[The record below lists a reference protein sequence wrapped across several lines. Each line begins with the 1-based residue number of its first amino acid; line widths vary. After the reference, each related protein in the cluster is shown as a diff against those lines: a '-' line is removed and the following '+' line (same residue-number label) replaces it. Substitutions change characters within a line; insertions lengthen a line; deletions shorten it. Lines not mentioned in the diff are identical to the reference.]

1 MALANYSELQA
12 AVCGSDGFMH
22 RGDIAARFDDFL
34 VLAEERINRI
44 VRCREMETT
53 LAPTAIASNTIAVPA
68 GTVGVKA
75 LWLSGYE
82 ASPLKAMPFNRLRQ
96 QGTEGVAANYAW
108 VGSNFHF
115 DGTGTVTGVLYAKVP
130 ALTSSAS
137 TNWLLTAYPSAYLW
151 GVVTEALAYVMDD
164 ARAVAADAR
173 FLAAAREINGADQ
186 RDRFSGPLT
195 VRA

>member
-12 AVCGSDGFMH
+12 AVGNYLH
-22 RGDIAARFDDFL
+22 RGDLTARFDDFL

-53 LAPTAIASNTIAVPA
+53 LTPTAIASNTIAVPT

-82 ASPLKAMPFNRLRQ
+82 TSPLKAMPFNRLRQ

-108 VGSNFHF
+108 VGSSLYF
-115 DGTGTVTGVLYAKVP
+115 DGSGTVTGILYAKVP

-137 TNWLLTAYPSAYLW
+137 TNWLLTAHPSAYLW

-164 ARAVAADAR
+164 TRAMAADAR
-173 FLAAAREINGADQ
+173 FLAAAREINGSDQ

>member
-12 AVCGSDGFMH
+12 TACGPDGFMH
-22 RGDIAARFDDFL
+22 RTGLTDRFNDFL

-68 GTVGVKA
+68 GTVGVKS

-82 ASPLKAMPFNRLRQ
+82 SSPLKAMPLNRLRQ
-96 QGTEGVAANYAW
+96 QGTEGIAASYAW
-108 VGSNFHF
+108 VGSSFHF
-115 DGTGTVTGVLYAKVP
+115 DGSGTVTGVLYAKVP

-137 TNWLLTAYPSAYLW
+137 TNWLLTAHPSAYLW
-151 GVVTEALAYVMDD
+151 GVITEACVFVLDD
-164 ARAVAADAR
+164 ARAAAADAR
-173 FLAAAREINGADQ
+173 FLAAVREINAAGQ
-186 RDRFSGPLT
+186 RDVYSGPLT